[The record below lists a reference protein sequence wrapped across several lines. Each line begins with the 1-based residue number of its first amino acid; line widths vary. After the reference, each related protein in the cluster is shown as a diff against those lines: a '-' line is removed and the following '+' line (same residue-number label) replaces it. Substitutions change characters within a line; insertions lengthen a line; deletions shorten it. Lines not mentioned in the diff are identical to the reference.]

1 MLFKAI
7 LAMLLIFIALLTNN
21 NISLCEELCENGH
34 LIDETN
40 SSLDFTGICL
50 FLGSPFFL
58 TWVLKP
64 AACWFF
70 GMLSD
75 LDSERITALYNVQTN
90 GGVVLNNLNPEFTS
104 LIKSS
109 SPSECRFIY
118 FSSFK
123 SQFEILVK
131 YSETSPVRDIK
142 IGFVYSE
149 NFARFCSENQLLIK
163 PNTEYY
169 ITLVELFVQSK
180 TVGNLV
186 LDPDNLGSITTH
198 LINPSDNIMIDE
210 ICNLIKYFAKK

>member
-21 NISLCEELCENGH
+21 NISFCEELYENGH
-34 LIDETN
+34 LTDETN

-50 FLGSPFFL
+50 FLGSPYLL

-75 LDSERITALYNVQTN
+75 LDPERITALYNVQTN
-90 GGVVLNNLNPEFTS
+90 GGVVLNNLNPEFTN

-131 YSETSPVRDIK
+131 YSETSFMCDGK

-169 ITLVELFVQSK
+169 ITIVQLFVKAK

-186 LDPDNLGSITTH
+186 LDPDSLGSITTH
-198 LINPSDNIMIDE
+198 LIKPSDRVMIDE
-210 ICNLIKYFAKK
+210 IVNLIKYFAKK